1 VATACGPHQEPIRLG
16 AVIIPPVVSHDPTG
30 CQAVMAG
37 VHRPTPTSLM
47 LRRMTAS
54 AVLDALRAGGPMT
67 GSDLIDATGLARPT
81 VHVVC
86 NDLIRLGW
94 IRETERRRPQG
105 DSRRGRPA
113 RCYEF
118 QSRAGLVLG
127 VDATDRVSVR
137 LADLRGDRVA
147 EAGQPLAHVSVP
159 ASERLAAVRRAID
172 SVLASAA
179 VDPTHVLAVVM
190 GVPTPVDADG
200 RPVGREAYLPGLPGR
215 DLRPEVGGR
224 WGWPVL
230 VENDANLAAW
240 GERWRGVAAG
250 IDDLV
255 VMVADERLG
264 SGLFLGGRPIRGHA
278 GGAGELRFFELIERV
293 GSTYGIAYLV
303 RTLGAEAVAEL
314 GPREPAGGRGRRLW
328 ALAGGDPAR
337 VQTATVLEAAR
348 GGDEVAL
355 EIVDRVAD
363 RMAHAVAALAGML
376 DPELVVISGA
386 VADDGDLFLN
396 RIRRRLVPELIDSP
410 PRVAM
415 STLGDQAVVV
425 GAVRMALDHV
435 EASLFG
441 SPGAS
446 PLTEAPALATAPPQG

>member
-1 VATACGPHQEPIRLG
+1 VATACSPHLEPIRLG

-147 EAGQPLAHVSVP
+147 EAGQPLGHVSVP

-303 RTLGAEAVAEL
+303 RTLGAEAVAKL

-355 EIVDRVAD
+355 EIVDQVAD
-363 RMAHAVAALAGML
+363 RMAHAVAALAGVL

-435 EASLFG
+435 EASLLG

>member
-1 VATACGPHQEPIRLG
+1 VATACSPHLEPIRLG

-118 QSRAGLVLG
+118 QSRAGMVLG

-303 RTLGAEAVAEL
+303 RTLGAEAVAKL

-355 EIVDRVAD
+355 EIVDQVAD
-363 RMAHAVAALAGML
+363 RMAHAVAALAGVL

-435 EASLFG
+435 EASLLG

>member
-1 VATACGPHQEPIRLG
+1 
-16 AVIIPPVVSHDPTG
+16 
-30 CQAVMAG
+30 
-37 VHRPTPTSLM
+37 
-47 LRRMTAS
+47 
-54 AVLDALRAGGPMT
+54 MT

-314 GPREPAGGRGRRLW
+314 GPREPAGGLGRRLW

>member
-1 VATACGPHQEPIRLG
+1 MQR
-16 AVIIPPVVSHDPTG
+16 S
-30 CQAVMAG
+30 
-37 VHRPTPTSLM
+37 TPTSLM

-67 GSDLIDATGLARPT
+67 GSDLINATGLARPT

-86 NDLIRLGW
+86 DDLIRLGW
-94 IRETERRRPQG
+94 IRETESRRPTG
-105 DSRRGRPA
+105 DNRRGRPA

-118 QSRAGLVLG
+118 QSRAGFVLG
-127 VDATDRVSVR
+127 IDATDRVTVR
-137 LADLRGDRVA
+137 LADLRGDRMA
-147 EAGQPLAHVSVP
+147 EASQPLAHVSVP
-159 ASERLAAVRRAID
+159 ADVRLAAIRLATD
-172 SVLASAA
+172 TALASAA
-179 VDPTHVLAVVM
+179 VDPARVLTVTV

-215 DLRPEVGGR
+215 DLGPEIGGR
-224 WGWPVL
+224 HGWPVL

-250 IDDLV
+250 VDDLV

-293 GSTYGIAYLV
+293 GGTYGIAYLV
-303 RTLGAEAVAEL
+303 RTLGAEAVAD
-314 GPREPAGGRGRRLW
+314 PRLRGKAGGRGRVLW
-328 ALAGGDPAR
+328 SLARGDPAR
-337 VQTATVLEAAR
+337 VEPATVVEAAR
-348 GGDEVAL
+348 AGDEVAL

-386 VADDGDLFLN
+386 VADDGDLFLD
-396 RIRRRLVPELIDSP
+396 RIRRRLLPDLIDTP
-410 PRVAM
+410 PRVLM
-415 STLGDQAVVV
+415 STLGDQAVVL

-435 EASLFG
+435 EASLLG

-446 PLTEAPALATAPPQG
+446 SWPEAPALAAAPPQG

>member
-1 VATACGPHQEPIRLG
+1 MATACGPNPEPIRLG

-118 QSRAGLVLG
+118 QRRAGLVLG
-127 VDATDRVSVR
+127 VDATDRISVR

-200 RPVGREAYLPGLPGR
+200 RPVGRDAYLPGLPGR
-215 DLRPEVGGR
+215 NLRPEIGGR

-278 GGAGELRFFELIERV
+278 GSAGELRFFELIERV

-314 GPREPAGGRGRRLW
+314 GPREPAGGCGRRLW
-328 ALAGGDPAR
+328 ALAGGDPVR

-386 VADDGDLFLN
+386 VADDGDLFLD
-396 RIRRRLVPELIDSP
+396 RIRRRLVPELIDRP

-446 PLTEAPALATAPPQG
+446 PLTEAPALATAPPQD

>member
-1 VATACGPHQEPIRLG
+1 
-16 AVIIPPVVSHDPTG
+16 
-30 CQAVMAG
+30 MAG

-127 VDATDRVSVR
+127 VDATDRVTVR

-179 VDPTHVLAVVM
+179 VDPAHVLAVVM

-215 DLRPEVGGR
+215 NLCPEVGGR

-240 GERWRGVAAG
+240 GERWRGIAAG

-264 SGLFLGGRPIRGHA
+264 AGLFLGGRPIRGHA

-314 GPREPAGGRGRRLW
+314 GPPEPVGGRGRRLW

-386 VADDGDLFLN
+386 VADDGDLFLD

-446 PLTEAPALATAPPQG
+446 PLTEAPALATAPPQD